1 MYDKIFNF
9 LNRFFDKATLF
20 KVMFNISPMYRRS
33 CGRITFVSK
42 DLHIVKVKISL
53 TYKNKNYVGSM
64 FGGSLFSATDPIYM
78 IQLIQILGKD
88 YVVWDKATEIK
99 FKKPVYKNAFAIF
112 EFTENEL
119 EFIKSKVASEN
130 EVNHVKKLYITDEN
144 NLIYSEL
151 DKTIYISSK
160 SYYKA
165 KKTLRTS

>member
-1 MYDKIFNF
+1 MYNKIFNF
-9 LNRFFDKATLF
+9 LNRFLDTATLF

-42 DLHIVKVKISL
+42 DLYIVKIKISL

-78 IQLIQILGKD
+78 IQLMQILGKD
-88 YVVWDKATEIK
+88 YVVWDKSTEIK

-112 EFTENEL
+112 EFTEHEL
-119 EFIKSKVASEN
+119 ESIKSKVATDN
-130 EVNHVKKLYITDEN
+130 EVNLVKKLYITDEN

-160 SYYKA
+160 SYYKS
-165 KKTLRTS
+165 KKNLRTS